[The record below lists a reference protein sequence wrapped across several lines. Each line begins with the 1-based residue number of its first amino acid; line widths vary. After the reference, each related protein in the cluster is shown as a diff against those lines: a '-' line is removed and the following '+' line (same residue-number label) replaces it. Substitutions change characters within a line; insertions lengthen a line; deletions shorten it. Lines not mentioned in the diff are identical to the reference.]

1 MRFAFLAAT
10 IVAVVACNDD
20 AEYVQLEAPEAPDA
34 AEFQKAS
41 YYRRVKDTNVRARY
55 KNAMDKC
62 KGHSNEKK
70 RYKCF
75 TRNWNLF
82 KPHRQNKL
90 NDLRARTH
98 RACWKYKNNI
108 LKRAKCFDKH
118 IKDYK
123 GELAKGLLADDVQQK
138 GKEQNVEQEF
148 QNAAEAQGDFTDDE
162 ALVAMDHVNER
173 ELSSA
178 SSTDSEASS
187 SSSEDTSDD
196 NNHRARVPTN
206 QKLASGERRAGRR
219 ERLANLKREKASAQP
234 QQPARAQ

>member
-1 MRFAFLAAT
+1 MRFAALLAAT
-10 IVAVVACNDD
+10 IAAVAAREEDF
-20 AEYVQLEAPEAPDA
+20 ELLEIPPVPLPS
-34 AEFQKAS
+34 EFNKKS
-41 YYRRVKDTNVRARY
+41 YYRRVKDPNVRARY
-55 KNAMDKC
+55 KNAMDRC
-62 KGHSNEKK
+62 RGQLNEKR

-75 TRNWNLF
+75 KRNWNLF

-98 RACWKYKNNI
+98 RACWRYKNNL
-108 LKRAKCFDKH
+108 LKRAKCFDRY

-123 GELAKGLLADDVQQK
+123 GELAKGLLADDQD
-138 GKEQNVEQEF
+138 EVEQKF
-148 QNAAEAQGDFTDDE
+148 QNAVEGPDATDDDE

-196 NNHRARVPTN
+196 NNHKARVPTAN
-206 QKLASGERRAGRR
+206 KLASGERRAGRK
-219 ERLANLKREKASAQP
+219 ERIAGLKKASAKRAAAKKAA
-234 QQPARAQ
+234 PAKK